1 MKSLLKEIQKGKVLI
16 SDGAWGTF
24 LHELGLGIGECP
36 EIWNVTHR
44 NEVLSI
50 AKSYIDAGADM
61 ILTNSFGAHPLRLK
75 HYDLQDRAS
84 KLNEAAAAISREAAG
99 EDHFVLGSIGPSGAI
114 IMMEEISEEE
124 VYDGFRIQVEALA
137 KGGADA
143 VCIET
148 MSEIAE
154 ACLAIRAAKEFTDLE
169 VICTFTY
176 QKTVHG
182 YYRTMMGVS
191 PEDMIASVKEA
202 GADIIGANC
211 GIGFD
216 QMLEV
221 VKEIKEADKTTP
233 LLVHAN
239 AGIPMVKNNKTIFPE
254 SPEEMS
260 SKVKYLVEAGV
271 NIIGGCCGTTPEH
284 IRLFVKEIKEQT
296 EFSSGDI
303 SPKRI

>member
-1 MKSLLKEIQKGKVLI
+1 MRSLLKAIEGGKILI

-24 LHELGLGIGECP
+24 LHELGLEVGECP

-44 NEVLSI
+44 KEVLSI

-61 ILTNSFGAHPLRLK
+61 VLTNSFGAHPLRLE
-75 HYDLQDRAS
+75 HFGLQDRAFE
-84 KLNEAAAAISREAAG
+84 LNKAAAEISREAAG
-99 EDHFVLGSIGPSGAI
+99 DDHFVLGSIGPSSAI
-114 IMMEEISEEE
+114 LVMGEVSEET
-124 VYDGFRIQVEALA
+124 VYDGFRIQAEALS

-143 VCIET
+143 ICVET
-148 MSEIAE
+148 MSAIDE
-154 ACLAIRAAKEFTDLE
+154 ACLAIKAAKEHTGLE

-191 PEDMIASVKEA
+191 PADMAAAVKEA

-211 GIGFD
+211 GVGFD

-221 VKEIKEADKTTP
+221 LGEIREADKTTP
-233 LLVHAN
+233 VLVHAN
-239 AGIPMVKNNKTIFPE
+239 AGIPIVKNGKTVFPE
-254 SPEEMS
+254 TPEMMRV
-260 SKVKYLVEAGV
+260 KVKDLVIAGA

-284 IRLFVKEIKEQT
+284 IRAFVQELK
-296 EFSSGDI
+296 G
-303 SPKRI
+303 